1 MDEVGADK
9 AALSQ
14 IAKESVPTK
23 KVDLKGE
30 MVSGLNWRQVAII
43 SIGLLLMIVFVIF
56 IVRKT
61 RKK

>member
-1 MDEVGADK
+1 
-9 AALSQ
+9 
-14 IAKESVPTK
+14 
-23 KVDLKGE
+23 
-30 MVSGLNWRQVAII
+30 II